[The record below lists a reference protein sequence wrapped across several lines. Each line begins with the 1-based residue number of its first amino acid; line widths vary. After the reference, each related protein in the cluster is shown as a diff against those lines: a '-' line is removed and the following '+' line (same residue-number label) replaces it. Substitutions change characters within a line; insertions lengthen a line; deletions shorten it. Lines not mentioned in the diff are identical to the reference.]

1 MRTLHDRF
9 IQFKNA
15 LDRLDEVI
23 KFYEEDNSQIT
34 VDAMIQRFEFCT
46 ELSWKLLKDYLKYE
60 NIGEFYSPRSVVKEA
75 YANKII
81 DDGEL
86 WLDMLED
93 RNLTSHTY
101 DEIIA
106 NTIRDNIINKHFN
119 LLKKLEKEMELRINE
134 K

>member
-23 KFYEEDNSQIT
+23 KFYKENNSQIT
-34 VDAMIQRFEFCT
+34 VDAMILRFKTCT

-75 YANKII
+75 YENKII

-93 RNLTSHTY
+93 RNLTSHAY
-101 DEIIA
+101 DEIIV

>member
-1 MRTLHDRF
+1 MFIVNCMRTLHDRF

-23 KFYEEDNSQIT
+23 KFYKENNSQIT
-34 VDAMIQRFEFCT
+34 VDAMILRFKTCT
-46 ELSWKLLKDYLKYE
+46 ELSWKLLNDYLKYE

-75 YANKII
+75 YENKII

-93 RNLTSHTY
+93 RNLTSC
-101 DEIIA
+101 I
-106 NTIRDNIINKHFN
+106 
-119 LLKKLEKEMELRINE
+119 
-134 K
+134 